1 MYKLLL
7 KPQFV
12 YFNYMYSKE
21 QIIKYVKKLYQIW
34 LLRVKLSNTRSQA
47 MKAQLYSDI
56 YDELTDLDLIIHRLQ
71 VSNNKELYDAI
82 NTGLSIFNLKIQL
95 EKDDNHTNMWLTP
108 DGDMHSPVSVTL
120 I

>member
-21 QIIKYVKKLYQIW
+21 QIIKYVKKLYGIW
-34 LLRVKLSNTRSQA
+34 LIRVKISNAVSQK
-47 MKAQLYSDI
+47 MKKQLYSDL
-56 YDELTDLDLIIHRLQ
+56 YDGLVDLDYIIPRLQ
-71 VSNNKELYDAI
+71 ISSNQELYEDI
-82 NTGLSIFNLKIQL
+82 NIGLSIFNLKIQL
-95 EKDDNHTNMWLTP
+95 EKDENHTNMWLTP
-108 DGDMHSPVSVTL
+108 DGDTHSPVSVTL